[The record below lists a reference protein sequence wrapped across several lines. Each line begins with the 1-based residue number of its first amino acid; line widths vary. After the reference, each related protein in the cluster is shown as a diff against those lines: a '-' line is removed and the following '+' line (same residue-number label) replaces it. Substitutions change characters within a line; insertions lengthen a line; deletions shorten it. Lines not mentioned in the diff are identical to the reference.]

1 MLRNR
6 YHSQAITLGKASG
19 PLKVFFFFVLPLLC
33 WFFFSFLLFILMFN
47 LESHVWTADIPC
59 RSITANNIF
68 LNFIFFKLFI
78 DQKYISLDIYLIC
91 MSNVVPFPVFLSPN
105 PLSPPPPLAHQPT
118 HTCFLALT
126 FLYSRA

>member
-19 PLKVFFFFVLPLLC
+19 PLKDFFSLFCLYFAGI
-33 WFFFSFLLFILMFN
+33 FFSFLLFILMFN
-47 LESHVWTADIPC
+47 LESHVWTADFPC
-59 RSITANNIF
+59 SSITAHNIF

-78 DQKYISLDIYLIC
+78 DQKYISLDIYLIS
-91 MSNVVPFPVFLSPN
+91 MSNVVPFPVFLSQN

-118 HTCFLALT
+118 HTCFLAVT